1 MKVCVGLEVERGEMM
16 VVIAQAFYEAGVRSI
31 NMYVHGN
38 ATRP

>member
-16 VVIAQAFYEAGVRSI
+16 VVIVQAFYEADVRCI
-31 NMYVHGN
+31 NMYVNGN